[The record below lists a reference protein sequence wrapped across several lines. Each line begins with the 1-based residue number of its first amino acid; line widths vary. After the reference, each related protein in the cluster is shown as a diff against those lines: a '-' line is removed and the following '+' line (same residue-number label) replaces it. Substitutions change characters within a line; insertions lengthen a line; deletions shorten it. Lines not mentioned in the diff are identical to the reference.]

1 MWKSLKW
8 GNKNQI
14 YCISVFQQEEK
25 KVALHSYQYISE
37 DKDCISEPLLNCIM
51 ASQGLQY

>member
-1 MWKSLKW
+1 MWKPLNW

-14 YCISVFQQEEK
+14 YYISVFKQEEK
-25 KVALHSYQYISE
+25 KIALHSYQYTSE

-51 ASQGLQY
+51 ASRGLKY